1 MKPNSFFYNVRQ
13 GFKNIWRNRLFS
25 VASIATMAACILI
38 FGVFFSI
45 LMNVTHMI
53 RTLEEEVGVTAL
65 FDEGLEEARM
75 KEIGEE
81 IKKID
86 HVTEVSFT
94 SAEEAWANFQEE
106 YFDGNP
112 EYAESFAADNPL
124 ANSASY
130 TVQVDA
136 IENQNAVVAAIEKLD
151 GIRQVNQ
158 SAAATQTLIGFNRLF
173 TYVSVAIIAVLLV
186 VAVFL
191 IANTVNVGISVR
203 REEIA
208 IMKLIGATDSFVRA
222 PFLVEGFF
230 SYDRLIGYLL
240 SKFEILGSI
249 SKSLPSVYAIFASL
263 LPVGLVLGIGIGL
276 IGSLITVRRHLDV

>member
-94 SAEEAWANFQEE
+94 SAEEAWENFQKE

-208 IMKLIGATDSFVRA
+208 IMKLIGAA
-222 PFLVEGFF
+222 IPLLILFF